1 MKSLVSASISR
12 ISLFRRLFSYLTRYW
27 RVFAIALLAMVVMAG
42 TEPIFARLVKML
54 VDSGFVT
61 RDSSVM
67 AMMPFAIVGIFLVRG
82 IATFVN
88 EYATSWL
95 SGQLVRQLRDEMFHK
110 LLRLPVQ
117 YYDDQP
123 AGRLMSRITYD
134 VGQVTEAGFN
144 VVTVT
149 VKDGLTILG
158 LLGLLLYTDWRLT
171 LVCLTIIPAVGA
183 SIRVVAR
190 RLHKLSRDNQ
200 QEMANLTQVLGEA
213 VHGQRVVKVYGG
225 QDSETGRFL
234 RTADALRRNGI
245 KQISVSSISTG
256 LTQFMIACAL
266 AVIVHFASAR
276 AANGSFTAGDFMSFM
291 TGMLMLFGPLKRIT
305 GVNQSL
311 QRGLAAAESVFT
323 FLDEPAE
330 ADHGTLAP
338 STVRGEIVF
347 EGIGLRY
354 HRAEH
359 SALNEITLTVRAGET
374 VALVGTSGSGKTSL
388 VNLIPRFYEPSA
400 GRILLDGI
408 PLPEITLIAL
418 RRHIALVS
426 QDVVLF
432 NDSVAAN
439 IAYGMGGVERHALV
453 EAARAAN
460 ALDFIEAMPQGF
472 DTLVGENGV
481 RLSGGQRQRLAIAR
495 ALLKNAPILILDEAT
510 SALDTQSERLVQA
523 ALETLMQNRTTL
535 IIAHRLSTIEKANRI
550 VVMEHGRIVEIGNH
564 AELMAKGGVY
574 AHFHQLQFKAEQ
586 KRHVRN

>member
-1 MKSLVSASISR
+1 M
-12 ISLFRRLFSYLTRYW
+12 
-27 RVFAIALLAMVVMAG
+27 FAVALLAMMVMAG

-61 RDSSVM
+61 RDSGVM
-67 AMMPFAIVGIFLVRG
+67 AMMPFYIVGIFLVRG
-82 IATFVN
+82 TATFVN
-88 EYATSWL
+88 EYSTSWL
-95 SGQLVRQLRDEMFHK
+95 SGKLVRQLRDEMFGK

-123 AGRLMSRITYD
+123 AGRLMSRVTYD

-144 VVTVT
+144 VITVT

-171 LVCLTIIPAVGA
+171 LVCFTVIPVVAISV
-183 SIRVVAR
+183 RVVAR

-200 QEMANLTQVLGEA
+200 QEMANLTQVLGET

-225 QDSETGRFL
+225 QEAETGRFL
-234 RTADALRRNGI
+234 RIADALRRNGI
-245 KQISVSSISTG
+245 KQSSASSLSTG
-256 LTQFMIACAL
+256 LTQLMIASAL
-266 AVIVHFASAR
+266 AVIIHFASAR
-276 AANGSFTAGDFMSFM
+276 AADGSFTAGDFMSFM

-305 GVNQSL
+305 AVNQSL
-311 QRGLAAAESVFT
+311 QRGLAAAESVFA

-330 ADHGTLAP
+330 ADHGRLTPA
-338 STVRGEIVF
+338 TVRGEIVF
-347 EGIGLRY
+347 ENVGLRY
-354 HRAEH
+354 HRAER
-359 SALNEITLTVRAGET
+359 SALGDIALTVHAGET

-388 VNLIPRFYEPSA
+388 VNLIPRFYEPST

-408 PLPEITLIAL
+408 HLPDITLTAL

-439 IAYGMGGVERHALV
+439 ISYGMGDVGRQAL
-453 EAARAAN
+453 ENAARAAN
-460 ALDFIEAMPQGF
+460 ALDFIEAMPHGF

-523 ALETLMQNRTTL
+523 ALENLMQNRTTL
-535 IIAHRLSTIEKANRI
+535 VIAHRLSTIEKADRI
-550 VVMEHGRIVEIGNH
+550 VVMEHGNIVEIGSH
-564 AELMAKGGVY
+564 AELLAKGGTY

-586 KRHVRN
+586 VSHPERD